1 MDSEIES
8 LKDNNVFTV
17 IPLPNGKKAVGGRWV
32 YSLKNNPNGDVAHKA
47 KFAAKGYAQVKGSD
61 YSDTF
66 SPTAKMTTVR
76 MLMQVSA
83 DYELV
88 VHQLDVKTA
97 YLNAPIDCEVY
108 TIQPEGYKETKDG
121 MNLVWKLNKS
131 LYGLKQ
137 SGGNWNFVLSEFF
150 QQNGFRQSEVDAC
163 LYFKHGESVIIFIV
177 IWVDDIVIA
186 ASSEKLLNDTK
197 DLLKNKF
204 KMKDLGP
211 ISWFLG
217 IEFKQ
222 TDDGI
227 EMGQSY
233 YLKGILERSN
243 ITDCKPRSTPCEVK
257 LDVYDS
263 ENDVDKDESECRY
276 REIVGSLVYA
286 MTCSRPDL
294 SWIVTKLSQHLSK
307 PTKTDW
313 MIVKHVLRYV
323 KGTLD
328 FKLAYQKSKNGLK
341 IVGFSDSD

>member
-1 MDSEIES
+1 MENFPCVNIPIQRRYTLRNRNTRKHFDDYSRSSVADLCLKVSDVVPVTYSQAVRSEDSQLWQKAMDSEMES
-8 LKDNNVFTV
+8 LKDNHVFTV

-32 YSLKNNPNGDVAHKA
+32 YSLKNNLNGDVAHKA
-47 KFAAKGYAQVKGSD
+47 RFVAKGYAQVKGSD

-83 DYELV
+83 DHELV

-97 YLNAPIDCEVY
+97 YLNAPIDCGVY

-137 SGGNWNFVLSEFF
+137 SGRNWNCVLSKFF
-150 QQNGFRQSEVDAC
+150 QQNGFKQSEVDAC

-197 DLLKNKF
+197 YLLKNKF

-211 ISWFLG
+211 ISWILG
-217 IEFKQ
+217 IGFKQ

-233 YLKGILERSN
+233 YLKGILERFN
-243 ITDCKPRSTPCEVK
+243 MTDCKPRSTPCQI
-257 LDVYDS
+257 
-263 ENDVDKDESECRY
+263 R
-276 REIVGSLVYA
+276 
-286 MTCSRPDL
+286 
-294 SWIVTKLSQHLSK
+294 HL
-307 PTKTDW
+307 
-313 MIVKHVLRYV
+313 
-323 KGTLD
+323 
-328 FKLAYQKSKNGLK
+328 
-341 IVGFSDSD
+341 